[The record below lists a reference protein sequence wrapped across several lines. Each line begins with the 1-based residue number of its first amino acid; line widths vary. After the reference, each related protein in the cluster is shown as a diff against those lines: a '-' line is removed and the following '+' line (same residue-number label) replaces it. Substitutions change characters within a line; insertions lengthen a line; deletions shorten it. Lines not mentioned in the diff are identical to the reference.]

1 MKANSALKS
10 RKFLGMCVWLRAR
23 IIIVMTETMLRRP
36 GFVSRLKEKGAVA
49 KEAWGVLGS
58 A

>member
-10 RKFLGMCVWLRAR
+10 RKFLGMCAQPQYYML
-23 IIIVMTETMLRRP
+23 IVLTLFIPYRP